1 MGLRQNERNPNG
13 LLRAIGTKGYPLS
26 MCAGAGLSVKKSQRM
41 SVRAK
46 RTRKRQAG
54 WHRRMIIS
62 PVPALLQGQEFFISE
77 DDFMIL
83 LSKLWRGRACKF

>member
-1 MGLRQNERNPNG
+1 MGLRQNERNLNG

-46 RTRKRQAG
+46 RTQKRQAG

-62 PVPALLQGQEFFISE
+62 PVPALLQGQEFFYFGGDSYVFVE
-77 DDFMIL
+77 
-83 LSKLWRGRACKF
+83 